1 MAEKIPAEL
10 SAALARDA
18 ALQQAFAAMSPSHRR
33 EYTQWV
39 ADAKRPATRTARA
52 EKALA
57 MIAERAR
64 A

>member
-18 ALQQAFAAMSPSHRR
+18 ALQQTFAAMSPSHRR
-33 EYTQWV
+33 EYVRWV
-39 ADAKRPATRTARA
+39 AEAKRASTRTARA
-52 EKALA
+52 EKALT